1 MTQAI
6 TNEVQSAIIGRSA
19 KCPVSVQEIIFRVMG
34 RSGLTDSEIRPQVE
48 SVVDCLLKEGA
59 VRLSSVFADEAE
71 TMTIPAIY

>member
-6 TNEVQSAIIGRSA
+6 TNEVQNAIIGRSA
-19 KCPVSVQEIIFRVMG
+19 KYPVSVQEIILRVMS

-48 SVVDCLLKEGA
+48 SVVACLLNEGV

-71 TMTIPAIY
+71 TVTISAIY